1 MRDTKINLIV
11 SFIMG
16 GVFLIVLY
24 GLNHIHEFI
33 DGAGISLLISG
44 IIFLSAGLGIA
55 IIERKKH

>member
-11 SFIMG
+11 SFIIG

-24 GLNHIHEFI
+24 GLNYIHEFI

-44 IIFLSAGLGIA
+44 VIFLVAGLGIA